1 MSSTPTLAIFDLDHT
16 LLSGDSD
23 VLWCDFLVR
32 HGLAAP
38 DQQAR
43 NQALDAAYRDG
54 SVSVAAYCDF
64 HAALLAGHT
73 PAHWAPWCERFLH
86 EAVLPRIPAAARTL
100 VERHRSAGHRL
111 LMSTATN
118 RAISERT
125 ARALGFEHLIATE
138 LELVDG
144 RYSGRTTG
152 TPNMRDGK
160 VARLHDWLAARGES
174 ATLLQQAHFY
184 SDSANDLPLL
194 RAVGLPVVVD
204 PDPRLLAEATA
215 CAWPVLRLVRTP

>member
-1 MSSTPTLAIFDLDHT
+1 MSTPPPLAIFDLDHT

-32 HGLAAP
+32 QGLAAP

-54 SVSVAAYCDF
+54 SVGVAAYCDF

-73 PAHWAPWCERFLH
+73 PAHWAPWCERFLQA
-86 EAVLPRIPAAARTL
+86 EVLPRIPAAARAL

-118 RAISERT
+118 RAISQRT
-125 ARALGFEHLIATE
+125 AEALGFEHLIATE

-160 VARLHDWLAARGES
+160 VARLLDWLSARGEP
-174 ATLLQQAHFY
+174 ATGLRHAHFY

-204 PDPRLLAEATA
+204 PDPRLLAEATVR
-215 CAWPVLRLVRTP
+215 AWPVLRLVRTP

>member
-1 MSSTPTLAIFDLDHT
+1 MHDAPPLAIFDLDHT

-38 DQQAR
+38 DLHAR
-43 NQALDAAYRDG
+43 NQALDASYRDG
-54 SVSVAAYCDF
+54 SVSVAAFCDF

-73 PAHWAPWCERFLH
+73 PAHWAPWCERFLQG
-86 EAVLPRIPAAARTL
+86 EVLPRIPAAARVL
-100 VERHRSAGHRL
+100 VERHRRAGHQL

-125 ARALGFEHLIATE
+125 AQALGFEHLLATE

-160 VARLHDWLAARGES
+160 VARLLDWLAARGEPAS
-174 ATLLQQAHFY
+174 RLQQAHFY

-194 RAVGLPVVVD
+194 RAVGLPVAVD
-204 PDPRLLAEATA
+204 PDPRLLAEATTH
-215 CAWPVLRLVRTP
+215 AWPVLRLERTP